1 MIYDIYAAQ
10 FIKEI
15 RTIVLLN
22 TYMYLKVHPDV
33 KLEGLVMQ
41 MLDASGDA
49 ADWDTQGVADEGG
62 GGAIGIG
69 RLHQTQLELGL

>member
-1 MIYDIYAAQ
+1 MTYATQ
-10 FIKEI
+10 FIKKI
-15 RTIVLLN
+15 RTKGCLCNL
-22 TYMYLKVHPDV
+22 YLKVHPDV

-41 MLDASGDA
+41 MLDTSGDA

-69 RLHQTQLELGL
+69 RLHQTQL

>member
-1 MIYDIYAAQ
+1 MTYATQ

-15 RTIVLLN
+15 RTIVVLLRTIN
-22 TYMYLKVHPDV
+22 MYLKVHPDV

-69 RLHQTQLELGL
+69 RLHQTQLELSL